1 MGGDAD
7 QMSALHATLSLR
19 GVPAFSL
26 GVVLVA
32 VSLKLMPAIV
42 ARLCI

>member
-7 QMSALHATLSLR
+7 QMSALDATLSLR
-19 GVPAFSL
+19 CFPAFPL

-32 VSLKLMPAIV
+32 VSLKLMPAVV
-42 ARLCI
+42 ACLCI